1 LRAVGTRISHHLYKK
16 YGYEK
21 LDENFLVLNF
31 RGSAGQSFGAFSS
44 KGLKLVLKGDA
55 NDYVGK
61 GLSGA
66 TISIKL
72 SEESNLIS
80 NENTIIGNTVLYGA
94 TSGKL
99 FAAGQAGERFAVRNS
114 GATTVVEGCG
124 SNGCEYMT
132 GGTVVILG
140 KTGDNFGA
148 GMTGGMAFI
157 YVEDQNFNLRVNP
170 DTLIFDTI
178 SSDYWTNELYQIILN
193 HHQNTL
199 SLHAKNILDNWETEK
214 LKFIHVCPKEIA
226 NILVQPLGFEKKL
239 KLVH

>member
-1 LRAVGTRISHHLYKK
+1 M
-16 YGYEK
+16 
-21 LDENFLVLNF
+21 NFK
-31 RGSAGQSFGAFSS
+31 GSAGQSFGAFSS
-44 KGLKLVLKGDA
+44 KGLKLNLKGDA

-72 SEESNLIS
+72 SEESNLVS

-99 FAAGQAGERFAVRNS
+99 FAAGQAGDRFAVRNS
-114 GATTVVEGCG
+114 GATTVIEGCD

-140 KTGDNFGA
+140 NVGDNFAA

-157 YVEDQNFNLRVNP
+157 YDKINEFEKKVNP
-170 DTLIFDTI
+170 ESVIWQNVETE
-178 SSDYWTNELYQIILN
+178 YWINFIKRLVLEHSEETG
-193 HHQNTL
+193 
-199 SLHAKNILDNWETEK
+199 SLVSKNIITNFKDEIKN
-214 LKFIHVCPKEIA
+214 FVQVCPKEMI
-226 NILVQPLGFEKKL
+226 NKL
-239 KLVH
+239 ENPITLKSKIQEVS